1 MSTVKE
7 YQRPL
12 LVAVV
17 GIVAAILLY
26 ALLISPQSSKL
37 SELNAQKTQ
46 LARSYG
52 LESP

>member
-37 SELNAQKTQ
+37 S
-46 LARSYG
+46 
-52 LESP
+52 